1 MILRPYQEI
10 DLKNIV
16 SLLSSGEKLVYRLDT
31 GGGKTIVLTHVIKD
45 HLEKGGKVLVLA
57 HRERLLSQ
65 MKDRL
70 LDIGINSKILMKNE
84 EIEEND
90 KVLLS
95 TMQSASVDKRLEKL
109 SHFSPTLVVID
120 ECHRSVSNS
129 YKKILNILLTESCLL
144 LGVTATPNRLD
155 GTSLSDIYTFL
166 LESSITRE
174 ELIKQGYLLDVDY
187 FSSPPVDYSTVKKNK
202 NGEFLLTG
210 LEDKID
216 TESNTEKIIKSFK
229 KYGGNKSTIVFAISI
244 KHAKNL
250 KEAFVKNGYKT
261 EVLSIEVK
269 EDERQKILSEFSK
282 TIQILICV
290 EILTEGVDLPECECV
305 LLCRPTQSLALYLQ
319 MVGRALRPNGK
330 MEKAKILDP
339 VGMLH
344 LHGHPNDRQK
354 WSLYGQV
361 VPRNIPKIV
370 IGNKEYRRGVELECS
385 PVENIS
391 SDEYFSESKE
401 ILSALSDTTI
411 KVKGATVIEITKKI
425 LSDAQVSDFEVDY
438 CLTNSTRCYLK
449 SKTFGNFY
457 IELVQGVL
465 PNVISYPEMMES
477 IPECII
483 SMERYV
489 VIGKI
494 SEVILKNRLSYA
506 SSISHQ
512 STEVDDRE
520 LSKGIAWLR
529 ESLQDELESYIS
541 SLLSVYKKVK
551 VSVHGENLNISRYVP
566 ISYRENVNT
575 WSFILTGSKLLKKN
589 MVTIVNENLDQKIP
603 MNMYKEELLE
613 IFLKLGKTVSFHLVE
628 SR

>member
-16 SLLSSGEKLVYRLDT
+16 SLLESGEKLVYRLDT

-45 HLEKGGKVLVLA
+45 HLEKGGKVLVLV
-57 HRERLLSQ
+57 HRERLLTQ

-70 LDIGINSKILMKNE
+70 SDIGVDCKILMKNE

-109 SHFSPTLVVID
+109 AYFSPTLVVID

-129 YKKILNILLTESCLL
+129 YKKILNVLLTERCSL

-155 GTSLSDIYTFL
+155 GTSLSDIYSFL
-166 LESSITRE
+166 LESSISRE

-187 FSSPPVDYSTVKKNK
+187 LSSPPVDYSTVKKNK

-229 KYGGNKSTIVFAISI
+229 KYGENKSTIVFAISI

-250 KEAFVKNGYKT
+250 KEAFLKNGYKA

-269 EDERQKILSEFSK
+269 EDERQRILSEFSK
-282 TIQILICV
+282 SIQILICV

-330 MEKAKILDP
+330 MEKARILDP

-361 VPRNIPKIV
+361 VPRNIPKII
-370 IGNKEYRRGVELECS
+370 IGDREYRRGVELECS

-401 ILSALSDTTI
+401 ILSALSDSTI
-411 KVKGATVIEITKKI
+411 KVKGATIIEITKKI
-425 LSDAQVSDFEVDY
+425 LSDAEVNDFEIDFY
-438 CLTNSTRCYLK
+438 LTNSTRCYLK
-449 SKTFGNFY
+449 SKTLGNFY
-457 IELVQGVL
+457 IELVKGVL
-465 PNVISYPEMMES
+465 PNVISYPEMMEN
-477 IPECII
+477 IEECIT

-489 VIGKI
+489 IIGKI
-494 SEVILKNRLSYA
+494 SEVILRNRLLYA
-506 SSISHQ
+506 SFISHQ
-512 STEVDDRE
+512 STEVDDKQ
-520 LSKGIAWLR
+520 LAKGIAWLR
-529 ESLQDELESYIS
+529 ESLTDELESYIS

-566 ISYRENVNT
+566 ISYRENVST
-575 WSFILTGSKLLKKN
+575 WSFILTGSKLLKKS
-589 MVTIVNENLDQKIP
+589 MVTIVNENIDQKIP

-613 IFLKLGKTVSFHLVE
+613 IFLKLGKTISFHLVE

>member
-10 DLKNIV
+10 DLSNIV
-16 SLLSSGEKLVYRLDT
+16 SLLESGEKLVYRLDT

-45 HLEKGGKVLVLA
+45 HLEK
-57 HRERLLSQ
+57 LS
-65 MKDRL
+65 D
-70 LDIGINSKILMKNE
+70 
-84 EIEEND
+84 
-90 KVLLS
+90 
-95 TMQSASVDKRLEKL
+95 
-109 SHFSPTLVVID
+109 FSPTLVVID

-129 YKKILNILLTESCLL
+129 YKKILNSLLIERCSL

-174 ELIKQGYLLDVDY
+174 ELIRQGYLLDIDY
-187 FSSPPVDYSTVKKNK
+187 LSSPPVDYSTVKKNK

-229 KYGGNKSTIVFAISI
+229 KYGKNKNTIVFAISI

-250 KEAFVKNGYKT
+250 KEAFLKNGYT
-261 EVLSIEVK
+261 AEVLSIEVK
-269 EDERQKILSEFSK
+269 EDERQRILSEFSK
-282 TIQILICV
+282 TLQILIYV

-330 MEKAKILDP
+330 MEKARILDP

-344 LHGHPNDRQK
+344 LHGHPNDKWK

-370 IGNKEYRRGVELECS
+370 IGDKEYKRGVELECS
-385 PVENIS
+385 PVENIT

-401 ILSALSDTTI
+401 ILSVLSDSTVR
-411 KVKGATVIEITKKI
+411 VKGATIIEITKKI
-425 LSDAQVSDFEVDY
+425 LSDAQVNDFEIDFY
-438 CLTNSTRCYLK
+438 LTNSTRCYLK
-449 SKTFGNFY
+449 SKSLGSFY

-465 PNVISYPEMMES
+465 PNVISYPEMMEN
-477 IPECII
+477 IAECIT

-489 VIGKI
+489 IIGKI
-494 SEVILKNRLSYA
+494 SEVILKNRLLYTKL
-506 SSISHQ
+506 ISHQ
-512 STEVDDRE
+512 STQVDDIE
-520 LSKGIAWLR
+520 LTKGIAWLR
-529 ESLQDELESYIS
+529 ESLTDELESYIS

-575 WSFILTGSKLLKKN
+575 WSFILSGSKLLKKS
-589 MVTIVNENLDQKIP
+589 MVTIVNENIDQKIP

-613 IFLKLGKTVSFHLVE
+613 IFLKLGKTISFHLVDK
-628 SR
+628 

>member
-16 SLLSSGEKLVYRLDT
+16 SLLESGEKLVYRLDT

-45 HLEKGGKVLVLA
+45 HIEKGGRVLVLA
-57 HRERLLSQ
+57 HRERLLTQ

-70 LDIGINSKILMKNE
+70 SDIGVDCKILMKNE

-109 SHFSPTLVVID
+109 SDFSPTLVVID

-129 YKKILNILLTESCLL
+129 YKKILNSLLTESCSL

-166 LESSITRE
+166 LESNISRE
-174 ELIKQGYLLDVDY
+174 ELIKQGYLLDIDY
-187 FSSPPVDYSTVKKNK
+187 LSSPPVDYSTVKKNK

-229 KYGGNKSTIVFAISI
+229 KYGENKSTIVFAISI
-244 KHAKNL
+244 KHANNL
-250 KEAFVKNGYKT
+250 KEAFLKNGYLA

-269 EDERQKILSEFSK
+269 EDERQRILSEFSK
-282 TIQILICV
+282 SIQILICV

-330 MEKAKILDP
+330 MEKARILDP

-361 VPRNIPKIV
+361 VPRNIPKII
-370 IGNKEYRRGVELECS
+370 IGDREYRRGVELECS
-385 PVENIS
+385 PVENIT

-401 ILSALSDTTI
+401 ILSALSDSTVR
-411 KVKGATVIEITKKI
+411 VKGATVIEITKKI
-425 LSDAQVSDFEVDY
+425 LSDAEVNDFEIDY
-438 CLTNSTRCYLK
+438 YLTNSTRCYLK
-449 SKTFGNFY
+449 SKSLGNFY

-465 PNVISYPEMMES
+465 PNVISYPEMMEN
-477 IPECII
+477 IQECIT

-506 SSISHQ
+506 SFISHQ
-512 STEVDDRE
+512 STEVDDKK
-520 LSKGIAWLR
+520 LAKGIAWLR

-551 VSVHGENLNISRYVP
+551 ISVHGENLNISRYVP
-566 ISYRENVNT
+566 ISYKENVST
-575 WSFILTGSKLLKKN
+575 WSFILSGSKLLKKS
-589 MVTIVNENLDQKIP
+589 MVTIVNENIDQKIP

>member
-16 SLLSSGEKLVYRLDT
+16 SLLESGKKLVYRLDT

-45 HLEKGGKVLVLA
+45 HLEKGGRVLVLA
-57 HRERLLSQ
+57 HRERLLTQ

-70 LDIGINSKILMKNE
+70 LSISINSKILMKNE

-95 TMQSASVDKRLEKL
+95 TMQSASIDKRLEKL
-109 SHFSPTLVVID
+109 AYFSPTLIVID

-129 YKKILNILLTESCLL
+129 YKKILSTLLTKKCSL

-174 ELIKQGYLLDVDY
+174 ELIRQGYLLDVDY
-187 FSSPPVDYSTVKKNK
+187 LSSPPVDYSSVKKNK

-216 TESNTEKIIKSFK
+216 TESNTEKIINSFK
-229 KYGGNKSTIVFAISI
+229 KYGGTKSTIVFAISI

-250 KEAFVKNGYKT
+250 KEAFLKNGYSA

-269 EDERQKILSEFSK
+269 EDERQRILKEFSK
-282 TIQILICV
+282 TLQILICV

-330 MEKAKILDP
+330 MEKAQILDP

-370 IGNKEYRRGVELECS
+370 IGGKEYKRGVELECS

-391 SDEYFSESKE
+391 SNEYFSESKE
-401 ILSALSDTTI
+401 ILSALSDSAVR
-411 KVKGATVIEITKKI
+411 VKGATIIEITKKI
-425 LSDAQVSDFEVDY
+425 LSDAEVNDFEIDFY
-438 CLTNSTRCYLK
+438 LTNSTRCYLK
-449 SKTFGNFY
+449 SKTLGNFY

-465 PNVISYPEMMES
+465 PNVISYPEMMEN
-477 IPECII
+477 IAECIT

-494 SEVILKNRLSYA
+494 SEVILRNRLEYA
-506 SSISHQ
+506 KLISHQ

-529 ESLQDELESYIS
+529 ESLTDELESYIS

-566 ISYRENVNT
+566 ISYKENVNT
-575 WSFILTGSKLLKKN
+575 WSFILTGSKLLKKS
-589 MVTIVNENLDQKIP
+589 MVTIINENLDQKIP

-613 IFLKLGKTVSFHLVE
+613 IFLKLGKTISFHLVDK
-628 SR
+628 

>member
-57 HRERLLSQ
+57 HRERLLMQ

-70 LDIGINSKILMKNE
+70 SDIGLGSKILMKNE
-84 EIEEND
+84 EVEYSD

-95 TMQSASVDKRLEKL
+95 TMQSASMDKRLEKL
-109 SHFSPTLVVID
+109 AYFSPTLLVID

-129 YKKILNILLTESCLL
+129 YRKILNVLLKDKCSL

-155 GTSLSDIYTFL
+155 GTSLSDIYSFL
-166 LESSITRE
+166 LESSISRE

-187 FSSPPVDYSTVKKNK
+187 LSSPPVDYSSVKKNK

-216 TESNTEKIIKSFK
+216 TESNTEKIINSFK
-229 KYGGNKSTIVFAISI
+229 KYGENKNTIVFAISI

-250 KEAFVKNGYKT
+250 KEAFRKNGYT
-261 EVLSIEVK
+261 AEVLSIEVK
-269 EDERQKILSEFSK
+269 EDERQRILSEFSK

-290 EILTEGVDLPECECV
+290 EILTEGIDLPECECI

-330 MEKAKILDP
+330 MEKARILDP

-344 LHGHPNDRQK
+344 LHGHPNDKWK

-370 IGNKEYRRGVELECS
+370 IGDREYKRGVELECS
-385 PVENIS
+385 YVENVT

-401 ILSALSDTTI
+401 ILSALSDSTVR
-411 KVKGATVIEITKKI
+411 VKGATIIEITKKI
-425 LSDAQVSDFEVDY
+425 LLDAQVSDFEIDY
-438 CLTNSTRCYLK
+438 YLTNSTRCYLK
-449 SKTFGNFY
+449 SKSLGSFY

-477 IPECII
+477 IPECIT

-489 VIGKI
+489 IIGKI
-494 SEVILKNRLSYA
+494 SEVILRNRLKYA
-506 SSISHQ
+506 SFVSHQ

-529 ESLQDELESYIS
+529 ESLLDELESYIS

-551 VSVHGENLNISRYVP
+551 VSVHGEVLNISRFVP
-566 ISYRENVNT
+566 ISYRGNVST
-575 WSFILTGSKLLKKN
+575 WSFILSGNKLLKKS
-589 MVTIVNENLDQKIP
+589 MVTIINENLNQKIP

>member
-10 DLKNIV
+10 DFKNIV
-16 SLLSSGEKLVYRLDT
+16 SLLESGEKLVYRLDT

-45 HLEKGGKVLVLA
+45 HLEKGARILILA

-65 MKDRL
+65 MKDRFS
-70 LDIGINSKILMKNE
+70 DIGVDSKILMKNE

-95 TMQSASVDKRLEKL
+95 TMQSASIDKRLEKL
-109 SHFSPTLVVID
+109 AYFSPTLVVID

-129 YKKILNILLTESCLL
+129 YKKILSTLLTNECSL

-155 GTSLSDIYTFL
+155 GISLSDIYTFL
-166 LESSITRE
+166 LESSISRE

-187 FSSPPVDYSTVKKNK
+187 LSSPPVDYSTVKKNK

-216 TESNTEKIIKSFK
+216 TESNTEKIISSFK
-229 KYGGNKSTIVFAISI
+229 KYGGTKSTIIFAISI

-250 KEAFVKNGYKT
+250 KEAFQRNGYT
-261 EVLSIEVK
+261 AEVLSIEVK
-269 EDERQKILSEFSK
+269 EDERQRILSEFSK
-282 TIQILICV
+282 TLQILICV

-330 MEKAKILDP
+330 MEKAQILDP

-361 VPRNIPKIV
+361 VPQNIPKIV
-370 IGNKEYRRGVELECS
+370 IGSKEYKRGVELECS

-391 SDEYFSESKE
+391 ADEYFSESKE
-401 ILSALSDTTI
+401 ILSALSDITI
-411 KVKGATVIEITKKI
+411 KVKCATVIEITKKI
-425 LSDAQVSDFEVDY
+425 LSDAQVNDFEIDFY
-438 CLTNSTRCYLK
+438 LTNSTRCYLK
-449 SKTFGNFY
+449 SKTLGSFY

-465 PNVISYPEMMES
+465 PNVISYPEMMEN
-477 IPECII
+477 IPECIT

-494 SEVILKNRLSYA
+494 SEVILENRLSYA
-506 SSISHQ
+506 SFISHQ

-520 LSKGIAWLR
+520 LTKGIACIR
-529 ESLQDELESYIS
+529 ESLTDELESYIS

-566 ISYRENVNT
+566 ISYRENVST
-575 WSFILTGSKLLKKN
+575 WSFILTGSKLLKKS
-589 MVTIVNENLDQKIP
+589 MVTIINENLDQKIP
-603 MNMYKEELLE
+603 MNMQKEELLE
-613 IFLKLGKTVSFHLVE
+613 IFLKLGKTISFHLVE

>member
-10 DLKNIV
+10 DLENIV
-16 SLLSSGEKLVYRLDT
+16 SLLSSGEKLIYRLDT
-31 GGGKTIVLTHVIKD
+31 GGGKTIILTHVIKD

-57 HRERLLSQ
+57 HRERLLTQ
-65 MKDRL
+65 MRERL

-84 EIEEND
+84 EIEESD

-95 TMQSASVDKRLEKL
+95 TMQSASMDKRLEKL
-109 SHFSPTLVVID
+109 AYFSPTLVVID

-129 YKKILNILLTESCLL
+129 YRKILSTLLTDKCSL

-166 LESSITRE
+166 LESSISRE

-187 FSSPPVDYSTVKKNK
+187 LSSPPVDYSAVKKNK

-216 TESNTEKIIKSFK
+216 TESNTEKIINSFK
-229 KYGGNKSTIVFAISI
+229 KYGGDKNTIVFAISI
-244 KHAKNL
+244 KHTKNL
-250 KEAFVKNGYKT
+250 KEAFVKNGYT
-261 EVLSIEVK
+261 AEVLSIEVK
-269 EDERQKILSEFSK
+269 EDERQRILSEFSK

-290 EILTEGVDLPECECV
+290 EILTEGIDLPECECV

-330 MEKAKILDP
+330 MEKARILDP

-344 LHGHPNDRQK
+344 LHGHPNDKWK

-370 IGNKEYRRGVELECS
+370 IGDKEYKRGVELECS

-391 SDEYFSESKE
+391 ADEYFSESKE
-401 ILSALSDTTI
+401 ILSALSDSTVR
-411 KVKGATVIEITKKI
+411 VKGATIIEITKKI
-425 LSDAQVSDFEVDY
+425 LSDAQVNDFEIDFY
-438 CLTNSTRCYLK
+438 LTNSTRCYLK
-449 SKTFGNFY
+449 SKSLGNFY
-457 IELVQGVL
+457 IEFVQGVL
-465 PNVISYPEMMES
+465 PNVISYPEMMDS
-477 IPECII
+477 IPECIT

-489 VIGKI
+489 IIGKI
-494 SEVILKNRLSYA
+494 SEVILENRLTYA
-506 SSISHQ
+506 KLISHQ
-512 STEVDDRE
+512 STEVDDKK

-529 ESLQDELESYIS
+529 ESLIDELESYIS

-551 VSVHGENLNISRYVP
+551 VSVYGENLNISRYVP
-566 ISYRENVNT
+566 ISYRENVST
-575 WSFILTGSKLLKKN
+575 WSFILTGSKLLKKS
-589 MVTIVNENLDQKIP
+589 MVTIVNENIDQKIH

-613 IFLKLGKTVSFHLVE
+613 IFLKLGKTVSFHLVDK
-628 SR
+628 

>member
-10 DLKNIV
+10 DLKNII
-16 SLLSSGEKLVYRLDT
+16 SLLESGEKLVYRLDT

-45 HLEKGGKVLVLA
+45 HLEKGGRVLVLA
-57 HRERLLSQ
+57 HRERLLTQ

-70 LDIGINSKILMKNE
+70 SDIGVNSKILMKNE
-84 EIEEND
+84 EIEESD

-95 TMQSASVDKRLEKL
+95 TMQSASIDKRLEKL

-129 YKKILNILLTESCLL
+129 YKKILNSLLTEKCSL

-166 LESSITRE
+166 LESSISRE
-174 ELIKQGYLLDVDY
+174 ELIKQGYLLDIDY
-187 FSSPPVDYSTVKKNK
+187 LSSPPVDYSSIKKNK

-216 TESNTEKIIKSFK
+216 TESNTEKIINSFK
-229 KYGGNKSTIVFAISI
+229 KYGENKSTIIFAISI

-250 KEAFVKNGYKT
+250 KEAFVKNGYSA

-269 EDERQKILSEFSK
+269 EDERQRILSEFSK

-330 MEKAKILDP
+330 MEKARILDP

-370 IGNKEYRRGVELECS
+370 IGDREYKRGVELECS
-385 PVENIS
+385 PIENITP
-391 SDEYFSESKE
+391 DEYFSESKE
-401 ILSALSDTTI
+401 ILSVLSDSTI
-411 KVKGATVIEITKKI
+411 KVKGATIIEITKKI
-425 LSDAQVSDFEVDY
+425 LLDVQVNDFEIDY
-438 CLTNSTRCYLK
+438 YLTNSTRCYLK
-449 SKTFGNFY
+449 SKTLGNFY

-465 PNVISYPEMMES
+465 PNVISYPEMMEN
-477 IPECII
+477 IKECIT

-489 VIGKI
+489 IIGKI
-494 SEVILKNRLSYA
+494 SEVILRNRLSYA
-506 SSISHQ
+506 SFISHQ
-512 STEVDDRE
+512 SAEVDDKQ
-520 LSKGIAWLR
+520 LTKGIAWLR
-529 ESLQDELESYIS
+529 ESLLDELESYIS

-551 VSVHGENLNISRYVP
+551 VSVHGEDLNISRYVP
-566 ISYRENVNT
+566 ISYRENVST
-575 WSFILTGSKLLKKN
+575 WSFILSGNKLLKKS

>member
-1 MILRPYQEI
+1 MILRPYQQI
-10 DLKNIV
+10 DLENII

-31 GGGKTIVLTHVIKD
+31 GGGKTIVLTHVIKN

-57 HRERLLSQ
+57 HRERLLTQ

-70 LDIGINSKILMKNE
+70 LDIGVDSKILMKNE

-95 TMQSASVDKRLEKL
+95 TMQSASMDKRLEKL
-109 SHFSPTLVVID
+109 ESFSPTLVVID

-129 YKKILNILLTESCLL
+129 YKKILNALLVEKCSL

-174 ELIKQGYLLDVDY
+174 ELIRQGYLLDVDY
-187 FSSPPVDYSTVKKNK
+187 LSSPPVDYSTVKKNK

-229 KYGGNKSTIVFAISI
+229 KYSDTKSTIVFAISI

-250 KEAFVKNGYKT
+250 KEAFIKEGYSA

-269 EDERQKILSEFSK
+269 EDERQRILSEFSK

-330 MEKAKILDP
+330 MEKARILDP

-361 VPRNIPKIV
+361 VPKSIPKIV
-370 IGNKEYRRGVELECS
+370 IGDKEYARGVELECS

-391 SDEYFSESKE
+391 PDQYFSESKE
-401 ILSALSDTTI
+401 ILSVLSDSSI
-411 KVKGATVIEITKKI
+411 MVKGATIIEIAKKI
-425 LSDAQVSDFEVDY
+425 LLDAQVDGFEIDLY
-438 CLTNSTRCYLK
+438 RTNSTKCYLK
-449 SKTFGNFY
+449 SKIYGDIY
-457 IELVQGVL
+457 IELMQGVL
-465 PNVISYPEMMES
+465 PYATAYPEFVENIKESVTYMEK
-477 IPECII
+477 
-483 SMERYV
+483 YV
-489 VIGKI
+489 ILGKI
-494 SEVILKNRLSYA
+494 SETILQNRLRYA
-506 SSISHQ
+506 SIISQ
-512 STEVDDRE
+512 SNIDIDDKTFI
-520 LSKGIAWLR
+520 SGIAKLR
-529 ESLQDELESYIS
+529 NSLEEELESYIS

-551 VSVHGENLNISRYVP
+551 ISVHGENLNISRYVP
-566 ISYRENVNT
+566 ISHRGNVDT
-575 WSFILTGSKLLKKN
+575 WSFILSGSKLLKKSL
-589 MVTIVNENLDQKIP
+589 VTIIDDKNDQKINV
-603 MNMYKEELLE
+603 NMLREELLE
-613 IFLKLGKTVSFHLVE
+613 IFLKLGKTISFHLLE
-628 SR
+628 DR

>member
-10 DLKNIV
+10 DLENIV
-16 SLLSSGEKLVYRLDT
+16 SLLESGEKLVYRLDT

-57 HRERLLSQ
+57 HRERLLTQ

-70 LDIGINSKILMKNE
+70 SDIKVDSKILMKNE

-95 TMQSASVDKRLEKL
+95 TMQSASIDKRLEKL
-109 SHFSPTLVVID
+109 SDFSPTLVVID

-129 YKKILNILLTESCLL
+129 YKKILNSLLTEKCSL

-166 LESSITRE
+166 LESSISRE
-174 ELIKQGYLLDVDY
+174 ELIRQGYLLDIDY
-187 FSSPPVDYSTVKKNK
+187 LSSPPVDYSSVKKNK

-229 KYGGNKSTIVFAISI
+229 KYGGDKNTIVFAISI

-250 KEAFVKNGYKT
+250 KEAFVKNGYT
-261 EVLSIEVK
+261 AEVLSIEVK
-269 EDERQKILSEFSK
+269 EDERQRILLEFSK

-319 MVGRALRPNGK
+319 MVGRALRPNGE
-330 MEKAKILDP
+330 MEKAQILDP

-370 IGNKEYRRGVELECS
+370 IGNKEYKRGVELECS
-385 PVENIS
+385 PVKNIS

-401 ILSALSDTTI
+401 ILSALSDSII

-425 LSDAQVSDFEVDY
+425 LSDAQVNDFEIDFY
-438 CLTNSTRCYLK
+438 LTNSTRCYLK
-449 SKTFGNFY
+449 SKTLGNFY

-465 PNVISYPEMMES
+465 PNVISYPEMMEN
-477 IPECII
+477 IPECIT

-489 VIGKI
+489 IIGKI
-494 SEVILKNRLSYA
+494 SEVILKNRLTYA
-506 SSISHQ
+506 SFISHQ
-512 STEVDDRE
+512 SKEVDDRE
-520 LSKGIAWLR
+520 LTKGIAWLR
-529 ESLQDELESYIS
+529 ESLHDELESYIS

-575 WSFILTGSKLLKKN
+575 WSFILSGSKLLKKS

-613 IFLKLGKTVSFHLVE
+613 IFLKLGKTISFHLVDK
-628 SR
+628 

>member
-95 TMQSASVDKRLEKL
+95 TMQSASIDKRLEKL

-129 YKKILNILLTESCLL
+129 YKKILNVLLTDKCSL

-155 GTSLSDIYTFL
+155 GTSLSDIYSFL
-166 LESSITRE
+166 LESSISRE
-174 ELIKQGYLLDVDY
+174 ELIGQGYLLDVDY
-187 FSSPPVDYSTVKKNK
+187 LSSPPVDYSLVKKNK

-229 KYGGNKSTIVFAISI
+229 KYGKNKSTIVFAISI
-244 KHAKNL
+244 KHTKNL
-250 KEAFVKNGYKT
+250 KEAFLKNGYT
-261 EVLSIEVK
+261 AEVLSIEVK
-269 EDERQKILSEFSK
+269 EDERQRILSEFSK
-282 TIQILICV
+282 SIQILICV

-330 MEKAKILDP
+330 MEKARILDP

-370 IGNKEYRRGVELECS
+370 IGNKEYKRGVELECS

-391 SDEYFSESKE
+391 ADEYFSESKE
-401 ILSALSDTTI
+401 ILSALSDSTI

-425 LSDAQVSDFEVDY
+425 LSDAEVNDFEIDFY
-438 CLTNSTRCYLK
+438 LTNNTRCYLK
-449 SKTFGNFY
+449 SKTLGSFY

-477 IPECII
+477 IPECIT

-489 VIGKI
+489 IIGKI

-506 SSISHQ
+506 SFISKQ

-551 VSVHGENLNISRYVP
+551 ISVHGENLNISKYVP
-566 ISYRENVNT
+566 ISYKENVNT
-575 WSFILTGSKLLKKN
+575 WSFILTGSKLLKKS

-613 IFLKLGKTVSFHLVE
+613 IFLKLGKTISFRLV
-628 SR
+628 